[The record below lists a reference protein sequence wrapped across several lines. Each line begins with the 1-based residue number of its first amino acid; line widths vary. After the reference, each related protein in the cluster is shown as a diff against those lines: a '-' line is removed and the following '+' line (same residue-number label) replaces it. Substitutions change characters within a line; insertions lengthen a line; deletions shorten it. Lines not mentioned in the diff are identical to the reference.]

1 MTTYGVDV
9 EVKTQE
15 RTFDARRSFDARGQV
30 NLGGKVGEGGKLTA
44 PSQRTQRTGNYGNN
58 SAYRPPQSATQA
70 RRMDGSGNYGNP
82 MRTHINVTAT
92 EVPGSKRQTLGNRAR
107 VASSNA
113 SSGLGKAAKT
123 AGKVAKTVGGK
134 ISPGVGINAKGD
146 IDFGLRAGGAGLSI
160 SGKGDI
166 SLGVPGLSATINPK
180 NPTDTT
186 VDIGFGA
193 ITIEQTRVGCS
204 IIVTIKMGGKIINQD
219 TRKADDCVEPEP
231 TPEPTPTPTPAPT
244 PAPSP
249 SPSPSPSDVTN
260 DDNLTLPPPKS
271 FTVPAGFTGWV
282 CPMYTIFHKSN
293 TTGVFVEILED
304 ENGIPNGK
312 YYQYWVTSTASSSR
326 TGFAPAGT
334 YYDLSYE
341 ERGGSS
347 ESGNPY
353 PSSDTVLVSEGN
365 LSNVDNVTVGYF
377 NVYLGLDE
385 EPPTPYKYKG
395 YGYSQGVPRLTF
407 GFTRYYDRYLS
418 TIANEPRY
426 TFGHFID
433 DACQRID
440 FPFVPNFNKPYQTT
454 PKAIPPMEDE
464 KCCELNK
471 RIYEMLGGDDF
482 FNKGI
487 SIPNSIYV
495 PGGSGETQA
504 LTYHELNNL
513 LFRTLAYRTPGN
525 IEVKLKD
532 SNIMKEGEQPLT
544 YKATDAT
551 SYFNKLM
558 EVTMSQDTD
567 LSALINLII
576 RLNWIAVQILNIS
589 VKINQMSQSII
600 GFFGVPCKDTTVN
613 VDIPVDPSLGQK
625 VGFEAKKPTIDKIVK
640 LLDLDD
646 PTETRKLLDK
656 FMNFARIPVTVK
668 KLVSTA
674 KGGNYWWL
682 LDKNKR

>member
-1 MTTYGVDV
+1 T
-9 EVKTQE
+9 
-15 RTFDARRSFDARGQV
+15 
-30 NLGGKVGEGGKLTA
+30 
-44 PSQRTQRTGNYGNN
+44 
-58 SAYRPPQSATQA
+58 
-70 RRMDGSGNYGNP
+70 
-82 MRTHINVTAT
+82 
-92 EVPGSKRQTLGNRAR
+92 
-107 VASSNA
+107 
-113 SSGLGKAAKT
+113 
-123 AGKVAKTVGGK
+123 
-134 ISPGVGINAKGD
+134 
-146 IDFGLRAGGAGLSI
+146 
-160 SGKGDI
+160 
-166 SLGVPGLSATINPK
+166 
-180 NPTDTT
+180 PT
-186 VDIGFGA
+186 
-193 ITIEQTRVGCS
+193 
-204 IIVTIKMGGKIINQD
+204 
-219 TRKADDCVEPEP
+219 P
-231 TPEPTPTPTPAPT
+231 TPEPTPKPEPNNDDLSL
-244 PAPSP
+244 PSP
-249 SPSPSPSDVTN
+249 RTFSPPV
-260 DDNLTLPPPKS
+260 
-271 FTVPAGFTGWV
+271 GYTGWI
-282 CPMYTIFHKSN
+282 CPMYLTKSK
-293 TTGVFVEILED
+293 TDTVPVFVDLIEDRYGNIL
-304 ENGIPNGK
+304 GA
-312 YYQYWVTSTASSSR
+312 YYQYWTTSSTTSSGA
-326 TGFAPAGT
+326 GFAPAGT
-334 YYDLSYE
+334 YYDLPYE
-341 ERGGSS
+341 ERGQSR
-347 ESGNPY
+347 ESGQYSDYWVKVSDIIGYYDVGVY
-353 PSSDTVLVSEGN
+353 PDL
-365 LSNVDNVTVGYF
+365 
-377 NVYLGLDE
+377 
-385 EPPTPYKYKG
+385 PPLKPYKFRG
-395 YGYSQGVPRLTF
+395 QGYSQGVPELTF
-407 GFTRYYDRYLS
+407 GYTRYYDRHLS
-418 TIANEPRY
+418 TIAGEPRY
-426 TFGHFID
+426 TFGHVID
-433 DACQRID
+433 NACILIEY
-440 FPFVPNFNKPYQTT
+440 PYEPNAVKPYQAK

-482 FNKGI
+482 FNEGI

-495 PGGSGETQA
+495 PGGKGETQA

-646 PTETRKLLDK
+646 PAETRKLLDK

>member
-9 EVKTQE
+9 QVETQTK
-15 RTFDARRSFDARGQV
+15 RPLKIDTSP
-30 NLGGKVGEGGKLTA
+30 GGKI
-44 PSQRTQRTGNYGNN
+44 SRTTRTNNTGNYGNN
-58 SAYRPPQSATQA
+58 SSYRPPQSATQA
-70 RRMDGSGNYGNP
+70 RRIDGSGNYGNP
-82 MRTHINVTAT
+82 MRTHVNVAAS
-92 EVPGSKRQTLGNRAR
+92 EVPGSKHQTLGNRVR

-113 SSGLGKAAKT
+113 GTGLGKAAKT

-146 IDFGLRAGGAGLSI
+146 IDFGFRAGGFGVSASV
-160 SGKGDI
+160 KGDV
-166 SLGVPGLSATINPK
+166 SVSVPGASVTFNPRDPK
-180 NPTDTT
+180 GDNKTE
-186 VDIGFGA
+186 IGFGVWD
-193 ITIEQTRVGCS
+193 ISSTRNGCS
-204 IIVTIKMGGKIINQD
+204 IIITTSYMGKVISQE
-219 TRKADDCVEPEP
+219 TRLADDCEEPEP
-231 TPEPTPTPTPAPT
+231 TPEPTPTPTPKPN
-244 PAPSP
+244 PSP
-249 SPSPSPSDVTN
+249 N
-260 DDNLTLPPPKS
+260 PPPDVPKS
-271 FTVPAGFTGWV
+271 G
-282 CPMYTIFHKSN
+282 SN
-293 TTGVFVEILED
+293 TTVRPAKPGYRYKFWMRTDWKITGEIEGFQASRFSYYKYGDNIDDFLIAYEGDYIVEGFSYAYQDTVPVAIYDYMDNGVRVTRAEIGLTAGRVDDFFNSPEVYVPGASLYHYRWLHYYRGNTRLVAVETSGFTPAFSINSNPDHPGFISEYSDVFSL
-304 ENGIPNGK
+304 GIPV
-312 YYQYWVTSTASSSR
+312 YW
-326 TGFAPAGT
+326 FADATITEIAEPPKPQ
-334 YYDLSYE
+334 LVLP
-341 ERGGSS
+341 RPF
-347 ESGNPY
+347 GNPR
-353 PSSDTVLVSEGN
+353 SI
-365 LSNVDNVTVGYF
+365 
-377 NVYLGLDE
+377 
-385 EPPTPYKYKG
+385 
-395 YGYSQGVPRLTF
+395 Q
-407 GFTRYYDRYLS
+407 
-418 TIANEPRY
+418 
-426 TFGHFID
+426 
-433 DACQRID
+433 
-440 FPFVPNFNKPYQTT
+440 
-454 PKAIPPMEDE
+454 PMEDE

>member
-9 EVKTQE
+9 QVETQTK
-15 RTFDARRSFDARGQV
+15 RPLKIDTSP
-30 NLGGKVGEGGKLTA
+30 GGKI
-44 PSQRTQRTGNYGNN
+44 SRTTRTNNTGNYGNN
-58 SAYRPPQSATQA
+58 SSYRPPQSATQA
-70 RRMDGSGNYGNP
+70 RRIDGSGNYGNP
-82 MRTHINVTAT
+82 MRTHVNVTAT

-113 SSGLGKAAKT
+113 STGLGKAAKT
-123 AGKVAKTVGGK
+123 AGKAAKTVGGR
-134 ISPGVGINAKGD
+134 ISPGIGINAKGD

-180 NPTDTT
+180 NPSDTT

-193 ITIEQTRVGCS
+193 VTIEQTRVGCS
-204 IIVTIKMGGKIINQD
+204 ITVTIRMGGKIINQD

-231 TPEPTPTPTPAPT
+231 TPTPTPSPTPSPSPTPTPSPNPVPEPEQNTDDLSV
-244 PAPSP
+244 PS
-249 SPSPSPSDVTN
+249 
-260 DDNLTLPPPKS
+260 PKS
-271 FTVPAGFTGWV
+271 FTVPTGSVGWV
-282 CPMYTIFHKSN
+282 CPMIAEYRTWN
-293 TTGVFVEILED
+293 TSVHFVERLLDDNGNPWYDAYEYRTTQNITWKIAGWTQHGGIYDLGLED
-304 ENGIPNGK
+304 LGK
-312 YYQYWVTSTASSSR
+312 SKQSG
-326 TGFAPAGT
+326 TGFAMDFYIDDGKQYAAGLTGPPNTFEQAWGGIYTDVGSPPPKPYKSNGWKLSQFVPAIIYQMVT
-334 YYDLSYE
+334 YFDRGYAQRYNQIRYTYGVPDSMALEQYRCVEIPYSYE
-341 ERGGSS
+341 
-347 ESGNPY
+347 
-353 PSSDTVLVSEGN
+353 
-365 LSNVDNVTVGYF
+365 
-377 NVYLGLDE
+377 
-385 EPPTPYKYKG
+385 
-395 YGYSQGVPRLTF
+395 
-407 GFTRYYDRYLS
+407 
-418 TIANEPRY
+418 
-426 TFGHFID
+426 
-433 DACQRID
+433 
-440 FPFVPNFNKPYQTT
+440 PNAVKPYQAK

-495 PGGSGETQA
+495 PGGKGETQA